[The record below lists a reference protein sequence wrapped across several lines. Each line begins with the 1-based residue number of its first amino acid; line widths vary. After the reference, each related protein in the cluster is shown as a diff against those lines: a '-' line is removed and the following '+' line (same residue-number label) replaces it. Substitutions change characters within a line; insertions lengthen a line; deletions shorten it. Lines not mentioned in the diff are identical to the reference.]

1 MNLPNKLTLFR
12 IFLIPVFI
20 LVMLLNIPNKYLIA
34 CIIFIV
40 ASITD
45 AMDGYI
51 ARKYNLVTDFGK
63 FMDPLA
69 DKLLVISALT
79 CMIEVNLVPAWMV
92 IIIVARELTVSI
104 LRAIAAA
111 EGKVIAA
118 SGGGKL
124 KTITQMLSI
133 IVLLI
138 GENFNNGLLLNIG
151 FVCILIATLLTLYSG
166 WEYLYK
172 NKELFMNSKWECT
185 NVIIYYVSALF
196 LCSYH
201 PLYSTI

>member
-20 LVMLLNIPNKYLIA
+20 LVMLFNIPSKYLIA
-34 CIIFIV
+34 CVIFIV

-45 AMDGYI
+45 AMDGHI
-51 ARKYNLVTDFGK
+51 ARKHNLITDFGK

-69 DKLLVISALT
+69 DKLLVISALI
-79 CMIEVNLVPAWMV
+79 CMIEVDLVSSWMV

-111 EGKVIAA
+111 DGKVIAA

-124 KTITQMLSI
+124 KTISQMIAIPLLLLGVQFGSNILLSI
-133 IVLLI
+133 
-138 GENFNNGLLLNIG
+138 GNIT
-151 FVCILIATLLTLYSG
+151 ILIATLLTLYSG

-172 NKELFMNSKWECT
+172 NKNRAITDSILTFFIILLHDS
-185 NVIIYYVSALF
+185 IIYLI
-196 LCSYH
+196 
-201 PLYSTI
+201 T

>member
-20 LVMLLNIPNKYLIA
+20 ILMLIDIPNKYLIA
-34 CIIFIV
+34 CIVFIV

-45 AMDGYI
+45 AMDGHI
-51 ARKYNLVTDFGK
+51 ARKHNLITDFGK

-79 CMIEVNLVPAWMV
+79 TMIEVGLVQSWMV

-111 EGKVIAA
+111 DGKVIAA

-124 KTITQMLSI
+124 KTISQMGAVILLLLGVQYQNS
-133 IVLLI
+133 VLLMI
-138 GENFNNGLLLNIG
+138 GDIS
-151 FVCILIATLLTLYSG
+151 ILIATLLTLYSG
-166 WEYLYK
+166 GEYLVK
-172 NKELFMNSKWECT
+172 NKELFMNSK
-185 NVIIYYVSALF
+185 
-196 LCSYH
+196 
-201 PLYSTI
+201 